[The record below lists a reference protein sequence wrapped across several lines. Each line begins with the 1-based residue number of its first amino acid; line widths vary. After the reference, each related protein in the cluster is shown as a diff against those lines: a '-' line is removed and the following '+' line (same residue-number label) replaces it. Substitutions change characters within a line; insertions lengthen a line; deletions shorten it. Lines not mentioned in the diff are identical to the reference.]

1 MHMKRSATKDEIN
14 VTIALCMMRR
24 LYKED
29 KISKK
34 VYQSIVKEY
43 ESKGL
48 ASVDLNVI
56 ELR

>member
-1 MHMKRSATKDEIN
+1 MKSSATKEEIN
-14 VTIALCMMRR
+14 VTIALCVMRH
-24 LYKED
+24 LYKEE

-43 ESKGL
+43 GSKGL
-48 ASVDLNVI
+48 ANIDLNVI

>member
-1 MHMKRSATKDEIN
+1 MKRSATKDEIN
-14 VTIALCMMRR
+14 LTIALCMMRR

-43 ESKGL
+43 GSKGL
-48 ASVDLNVI
+48 ASIDLNVI